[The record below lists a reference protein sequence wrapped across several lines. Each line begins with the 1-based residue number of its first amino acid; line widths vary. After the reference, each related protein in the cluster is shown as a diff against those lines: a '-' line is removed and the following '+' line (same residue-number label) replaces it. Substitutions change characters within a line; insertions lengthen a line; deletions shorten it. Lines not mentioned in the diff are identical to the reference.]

1 MVRLTYNLE
10 SFKIYTIACYLIFN
24 FVNRDISSFFLIVA
38 ILLSL
43 IDYKKLLESIKNFR
57 SIYTCVALFSIW
69 ILYLGNMS
77 DSPADELDNYLRL
90 LFLLPLLSINFSE
103 KILYKVILIITIF
116 ASLHY
121 FYILDFEFNSP
132 FLGTD
137 NRYQGTASN
146 QITYANLLSTIVIL
160 ALFFLTKNKS
170 MMKTLLLVTSI
181 TTLTFL
187 FSETGTRGPLISIF
201 IASIVI
207 VYLTKNI
214 KFSLFILIMFSFII
228 LTPNGLSDRL
238 SSLTNFSESE
248 DDSYNERISY
258 IEYGL
263 ESVNDYPIYGVGPHN
278 VESNLSDYLNQRSIT
293 VEARDHLHNEYLDIS
308 VKFGLPGLLLLLMCY
323 YFFYSSAQGENSKIV
338 LLIIIS
344 LTASQL
350 TQSHFAHHQAITFF
364 IVLIYLF
371 ITKKYSS
378 LR

>member
-24 FVNRDISSFFLIVA
+24 FINRDISSIFLIVA

-43 IDYKKLLESIKNFR
+43 IDYKKLFESIKNFR

-69 ILYLGNMS
+69 ILYIGNMS

-170 MMKTLLLVTSI
+170 IIKTLLLITSI

-308 VKFGLPGLLLLLMCY
+308 VKFGLLGLLLLLMCY

-371 ITKKYSS
+371 ITKKSSS
-378 LR
+378 L